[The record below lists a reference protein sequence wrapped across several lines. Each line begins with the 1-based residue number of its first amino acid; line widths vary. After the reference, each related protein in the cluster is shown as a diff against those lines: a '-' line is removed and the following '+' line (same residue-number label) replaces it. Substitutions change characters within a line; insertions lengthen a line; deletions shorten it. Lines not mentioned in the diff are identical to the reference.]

1 MTDTGELLTGASP
14 QNEVYEALKRQILS
28 LVIQPGEMLSES
40 ILSSQMNVSRPV
52 VREALSQL
60 AEEGYI
66 VVYPQKGT
74 AATLIDPDRVKQAVH
89 THIVLEQAVIEEICR
104 KGLTD
109 RQVEQ
114 LDSALAIQ
122 KSKTKKDEVID
133 FIILEQQMRYMLAV
147 FSGKECMWDVFRTMD
162 CDLLRVNYLQYST
175 FNYNAYMSALTS
187 WEHTQVEG
195 RMLVDNLKRRD
206 KEAASLLCSN
216 HFNSVLLNMDSLRG
230 IYPRFFSG

>member
-1 MTDTGELLTGASP
+1 MPGRWPLSGKKGSSKGCSVSTSRAVSYTHLD
-14 QNEVYEALKRQILS
+14 VYKRQ
-28 LVIQPGEMLSES
+28 
-40 ILSSQMNVSRPV
+40 
-52 VREALSQL
+52 
-60 AEEGYI
+60 
-66 VVYPQKGT
+66 
-74 AATLIDPDRVKQAVH
+74 VH

-175 FNYNAYMSALTS
+175 FNYNAYML
-187 WEHTQVEG
+187 
-195 RMLVDNLKRRD
+195 
-206 KEAASLLCSN
+206 SLI
-216 HFNSVLLNMDSLRG
+216 H
-230 IYPRFFSG
+230 IY